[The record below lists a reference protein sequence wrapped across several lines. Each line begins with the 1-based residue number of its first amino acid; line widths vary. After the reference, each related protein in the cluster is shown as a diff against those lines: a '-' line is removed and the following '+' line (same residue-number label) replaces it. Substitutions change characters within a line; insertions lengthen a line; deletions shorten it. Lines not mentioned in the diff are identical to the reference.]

1 MNKQGIMVL
10 CKGFQ
15 PQGIR
20 ELRCLVKSSSLV
32 HGVTGKRQWQEDYLC
47 EDLKDWRRQ
56 WKSHGRRSLVG
67 CSPWGR

>member
-20 ELRCLVKSSSLV
+20 ELRCLVKSSGLV
-32 HGVTGKRQWQEDYLC
+32 HGVTGKTQLQEDCLC
-47 EDLKDWRRQ
+47 EDLKD
-56 WKSHGRRSLVG
+56 
-67 CSPWGR
+67 